1 MSRGFC
7 ARAAWSTRASIS
19 RACSKRNVWASP
31 RCRST
36 FPPPPEGQRNMS
48 DKAAIEPAVWRVIED
63 FEVRARRDDELWRSL
78 SEEQLRA
85 RLDEFLL
92 PVGRAAAT
100 LMNLIIKEGE
110 ARRILEV
117 GSSYGYSTIWL
128 AEAAR
133 AIGGK
138 VVSLELRPPKTE
150 YARTQLARVQ
160 LDSLVEFRV
169 GDALDSLAQL
179 PGPFDFVL
187 IDLWKDMYVPVFERL
202 YPKLAPGAVVVADNM
217 LPPENSRHYA
227 RAYRERVRAAADM
240 SSVLLAVGNGLEVS
254 RYR

>member
-1 MSRGFC
+1 MSRGSC
-7 ARAAWSTRASIS
+7 AHAAWSTRASIS
-19 RACSKRNVWASP
+19 RAFSKRNAWASP
-31 RCRST
+31 HCSNT
-36 FPPPPEGQRNMS
+36 FPPPPEGHRNMS
-48 DKAAIEPAVWRVIED
+48 DNAAIDPAVWRVIED

-110 ARRILEV
+110 ARHILEV

-133 AIGGK
+133 AVGGK
-138 VVSLELRPPKTE
+138 VISLELRPAKVE
-150 YARTQLARVQ
+150 YARAQLARAQ
-160 LDSLVEFRV
+160 LENFVEFRI
-169 GDALDSLAQL
+169 GDALDSIAQL

-187 IDLWKDMYVPVFERL
+187 LDIWKD
-202 YPKLAPGAVVVADNM
+202 
-217 LPPENSRHYA
+217 
-227 RAYRERVRAAADM
+227 
-240 SSVLLAVGNGLEVS
+240 
-254 RYR
+254 

>member
-1 MSRGFC
+1 MPDT
-7 ARAAWSTRASIS
+7 API
-19 RACSKRNVWASP
+19 
-31 RCRST
+31 
-36 FPPPPEGQRNMS
+36 
-48 DKAAIEPAVWRVIED
+48 DPAVWKVIE
-63 FEVRARRDDELWRSL
+63 EYEARAQRDEALWNTLTEEEIRR
-78 SEEQLRA
+78 

-100 LMNLIIKEGE
+100 LMNLIVKEGT

-202 YPKLAPGAVVVADNM
+202 YPKLAPGAVIVADNM
-217 LPPENSRHYA
+217 LQPESSRPHA
-227 RAYRERVRAAADM
+227 RASRERVRAAADM